1 MVPAHPF
8 REQAYSVAD
17 FQSLCD
23 KLTLVSGGMSG
34 AITSTRYF
42 MAWLLSTVPSGA
54 SLRRMSGTVPADSI
68 SQLVKF
74 FLPN

>member
-1 MVPAHPF
+1 M
-8 REQAYSVAD
+8 SV
-17 FQSLCD
+17 
-23 KLTLVSGGMSG
+23 

-74 FLPN
+74 FLPNWVAFAVNLSKLRFYSQANY